1 MSSTLNWRFLAVG
14 AVVVMLAVMA
24 VVAGVMYAQDADDQS
39 RRSESNS
46 YESQPWLDPR
56 VVRQMPLVNAAE
68 DIQEL
73 TRTAGL
79 AGFTGIRLDN
89 DKNAVV
95 LYWKGE
101 LPPQMST
108 LVDELRAN
116 VPIHVVSSP
125 YSLEEFEA
133 ESRRL
138 VQLLTT
144 NGVNVYEAGPTG
156 DFSSIRLKINIDDD
170 RTDAQK
176 IEVARQTIRS
186 NFPLEFKVG
195 GKATPF

>member
-1 MSSTLNWRFLAVG
+1 MAILG

-24 VVAGVMYAQDADDQS
+24 VVAGVMSVQNPDDQTEGS
-39 RRSESNS
+39 
-46 YESQPWLDPR
+46 ESQPLRAPPTLDPR
-56 VVRQMPLVNAAE
+56 VVRQMPLVNAAQ
-68 DIQEL
+68 DIQNL
-73 TRTAGL
+73 TGTARL
-79 AGFTGIRLDN
+79 KGFIGIRFDN
-89 DKNAVV
+89 DENAVV
-95 LYWKGE
+95 LYWNGE

-108 LVDELRAN
+108 LVDELRAD
-116 VPIHVVSSP
+116 VPIHVINSP
-125 YSLEEFEA
+125 YSIEELEA

-138 VQLLTT
+138 VQLLRT

-195 GKATPF
+195 GKPTPL

>member
-1 MSSTLNWRFLAVG
+1 MLWRFLAIG
-14 AVVVMLAVMA
+14 AAVVTLAVMA
-24 VVAGVMYAQDADDQS
+24 IVAGVMYAQDADDQTKG
-39 RRSESNS
+39 SES
-46 YESQPWLDPR
+46 QTLRATPTLDPL
-56 VVRQMPLVNAAE
+56 VVRQMPLVNAAQ
-68 DIQEL
+68 DIQNL
-73 TRTAGL
+73 TGTARLAGL
-79 AGFTGIRLDN
+79 IGIRFDN
-89 DKNAVV
+89 DENAVV
-95 LYWKGE
+95 LYWNGE

-108 LVDELRAN
+108 LVDELRAD
-116 VPIHVVSSP
+116 VPVHVVSYP
-125 YSLEEFEA
+125 YSLEELRA

-156 DFSSIRLKINIDDD
+156 DFSSIRLSINIDDD

-195 GKATPF
+195 GKPTPF

>member
-1 MSSTLNWRFLAVG
+1 MSSMLWRFLAIG

-24 VVAGVMYAQDADDQS
+24 VVAGVMYAQDPDD
-39 RRSESNS
+39 RSNGSEI
-46 YESQPWLDPR
+46 QLPPVTPTLDPLI
-56 VVRQMPLVNAAE
+56 VRQMPLVNAAQ
-68 DIQEL
+68 DIQNL
-73 TRTAGL
+73 TSTAGL
-79 AGFTGIRLDN
+79 AGLVGISFDN
-89 DKNAVV
+89 DENAVV
-95 LYWKGE
+95 LYWNGE

-108 LVDELRAN
+108 LVDELRAD
-116 VPIHVVSSP
+116 VPIHVINSP
-125 YSLEEFEA
+125 YSIEELEA

-138 VQLLTT
+138 VQLLRT

-195 GKATPF
+195 GKPTPF